1 MTASTVTTSRS
12 RAEIEAVLGSR
23 RIDHVVIIGANGAM
37 GYGSGALFTSAVP
50 RVTFLARSKAKAE
63 EGLKAAI
70 SAVRSSTVRARVTTG
85 DYAEDFDAAVPKA
98 DLVFE
103 ALTEDFELKRAMFE
117 RIDRMRRPDAL
128 VATVTSGLSINALA
142 AGRSESFRKHFMGLH
157 FFNPPNVIVG
167 TELIAGKD
175 TDPAH
180 VDFIELYAQKKLGR
194 KMIRTADMPGF
205 AGNRVGFKVLNEAAQ
220 LAEVHGP
227 VLIDKLLGPY
237 TGRAMTPLAT
247 IDMVGWDIHRAIV
260 DNIYKNAPDEARST
274 LKLPSYMASLIEQGT
289 LGTKSGGGF
298 FRTGGGA
305 LLALDPNGG
314 AYRPV
319 KDIVL
324 PDLAYIGAVAR
335 LHHDGRYREAMQV
348 FMEAPGPYA
357 ALARKLVAGY
367 ISYAFHRAG
376 EVTASIDGIDAIM
389 GYGFNWAP
397 PSVLVDTIGLRATL
411 ALIDEAKLPVPKLLL
426 DASKSNLG
434 RPFYTNPHG
443 NVGRFFVAG

>member
-1 MTASTVTTSRS
+1 MTVSSVTPRS
-12 RAEIEAVLGSR
+12 RAEVQAVLGSR
-23 RIDHVVIIGANGAM
+23 RIDHVVVIGANGAM

-50 RVTFLARSKAKAE
+50 RVTFLARSKGKAE

-70 SAVRSSTVRARVTTG
+70 GAVRSSTVRSRVTTG
-85 DYAEDFDAAVPKA
+85 DYAEDFDAAVSKA

-117 RIDRMRRPDAL
+117 RIDRIRRPDAL

-142 AGRSESFRKHFMGLH
+142 AGRSDSFRKHFLGLH

-167 TELIAGKD
+167 TELVAGKD
-175 TDPAH
+175 TDPAL
-180 VDFIELYAQKKLGR
+180 VDFIELYAERMLGR
-194 KMIRTADMPGF
+194 KMIRTADTPGF

-220 LAEVHGP
+220 LAEEHGP
-227 VLIDKLLGPY
+227 VLIDRLLGPY

-247 IDMVGWDIHRAIV
+247 IDMVGWDIHQAIV
-260 DNIYKNAPDEARST
+260 DNIYKSAPDEVRST
-274 LKLPSYMASLIEQGT
+274 LQLPSYMAKLIKQGT
-289 LGTKSGGGF
+289 LGTKTGGGF
-298 FRTGGGA
+298 FRTSNDV
-305 LLALDPNGG
+305 LCVLDPKSGT
-314 AYRPV
+314 YRPV

-324 PDLAYIGAVAR
+324 PDLGYIGAVAR
-335 LHHDGRYREAMQV
+335 LHRDGRYREAMHLFV
-348 FMEAPGPYA
+348 EAPGPYA

-367 ISYAFHRAG
+367 ISYAFHRVG

-411 ALIDEAKLPVPKLLL
+411 KMIDEAKLPVPKLLS
-426 DASKSNLG
+426 DAAKSNLSK
-434 RPFYTNPHG
+434 PFYTNPHG